1 MRSKARKVYGRRLGD
16 EPEPDDEPRSDPPSL
31 DSVGHGEVT
40 EAGSGSGSTSA
51 SRPAAVLWIP
61 DPEQRRGWREY
72 YVYRDEPAR
81 CPMGFRGPEGKP
93 GAER

>member
-16 EPEPDDEPRSDPPSL
+16 DPEPDDEPQSDSPSS

-40 EAGSGSGSTSA
+40 EAGSGSTST

-81 CPMGFRGPEGKP
+81 RPMGFRGPEGKP

>member
-1 MRSKARKVYGRRLGD
+1 MRSNARKVYGRRLGD
-16 EPEPDDEPRSDPPSL
+16 DPEPDDEPQSDSPSS

-40 EAGSGSGSTSA
+40 EAGAGSSQC
-51 SRPAAVLWIP
+51 RPAAVLWIP

-81 CPMGFRGPEGKP
+81 RPMGFRGPEGKP
-93 GAER
+93 GAERV